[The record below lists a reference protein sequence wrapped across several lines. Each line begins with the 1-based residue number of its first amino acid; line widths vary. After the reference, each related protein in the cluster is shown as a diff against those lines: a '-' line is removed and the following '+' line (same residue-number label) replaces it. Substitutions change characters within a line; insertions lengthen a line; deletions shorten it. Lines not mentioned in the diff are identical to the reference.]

1 LGFLHQKVELLRLAV
16 LMFLHQDSS
25 EEQEQQIHSHLE
37 SSMQLYKENTTMK
50 MRMRSNVLGCLLTDY
65 KLVFT
70 TPTVRQHFRTVLQRT
85 SSTEVITFKCNSSLN
100 ELLDCN
106 LAAFEVGQIHHGDHA
121 FMLKLN

>member
-1 LGFLHQKVELLRLAV
+1 MGFLHQKVELLRLAV

-70 TPTVRQHFRTVLQRT
+70 TPTVRQQIQRT
-85 SSTEVITFKCNSSLN
+85 SSTEVITFKCSSSLN